1 MNTYLK
7 NMNMLAQQNNFMT
20 PFKMVIARVIN
31 LSYKFRK
38 KIVSFQLAVFIILYV
53 KCYLLIRF

>member
-1 MNTYLK
+1 MNKYLK

-31 LSYKFRK
+31 LS
-38 KIVSFQLAVFIILYV
+38 
-53 KCYLLIRF
+53 